1 MLFWIVAAL
10 IAIVVT
16 GLVVLALVRGGAGE
30 EPAAAYDLRVY
41 RDQLKEID
49 RDLARGIIAPE
60 DAERMKTEISRRV
73 LEADRALAR
82 AGKTGRDDPAV
93 ARIAAAGVAVVAVAG
108 ALWLYQ
114 RIGVPGY
121 GDLPMAQR
129 IEMAEALLA
138 ARPSQAEA
146 EETARDRLGPPPEV
160 DPRFA
165 ELMER
170 LRAVVAERPNDI
182 QGLELLARNEAATGN
197 PAAGAAAQR
206 RLVAL
211 KGETATAHDF
221 AALADLMVLAAGGL
235 VTAEAEAVLNE
246 VLARD
251 GRNGTARY
259 YVGLMMAQNGRPD
272 RAFRIWDELL
282 KSSDPNAPWVPVIM
296 TQMDELSIYA
306 GQDWQPPDFAA
317 AAAAPPVAAGPG
329 PTAEDMEAAAEM
341 SDEDRAAM
349 IRGMVDGLAERL
361 ATEGGTAEDWA
372 RLIGALGVLGEADRA
387 AEIWAEAQ
395 GVFGDHPEMLATV
408 RAAAE
413 RAGVAE

>member
-10 IAIVVT
+10 IALVMT

-82 AGKTGRDDPAV
+82 ASTTGRDDPAV

-108 ALWLYQ
+108 AIWLY
-114 RIGVPGY
+114 RDIGAPGY
-121 GDLPMAQR
+121 GDLPMSQR
-129 IEMAEALLA
+129 LEMAEASLA
-138 ARPSQAEA
+138 ARPSQDEA
-146 EETARDRLGPPPEV
+146 EETARERLGPPPEV

-182 QGLELLARNEAATGN
+182 QGLELLARNEAATGD

-211 KGETATAHDF
+211 KGEAATAQDF

-235 VTAEAEAVLNE
+235 VTPEAEAVLNE
-246 VLARD
+246 VLTRD

-272 RAFRIWDELL
+272 RAFKIWDDLL
-282 KSSDPNAPWVPVIM
+282 KSSDPAAPWVPVIM
-296 TQMDELSIYA
+296 AQMQELSIYA
-306 GQDWQPPDFAA
+306 GQEWQPPAF
-317 AAAAPPVAAGPG
+317 AAAPPAVAGPG
-329 PTAEDMEAAAEM
+329 PSAEDMEAAAEM
-341 SDEDRAAM
+341 SEEDRNAM
-349 IRGMVDGLAERL
+349 IRGMVEGLAERL
-361 ATEGGTAEDWA
+361 TTEGGSAEDWA
-372 RLIGALGVLGEADRA
+372 RLIGALGVMGEADRA

-395 GVFGDHPEMLATV
+395 GVFAEYPEMLATV

>member
-10 IAIVVT
+10 IALVMT

-82 AGKTGRDDPAV
+82 ASTTGRDDPAV

-108 ALWLYQ
+108 AIWLY
-114 RIGVPGY
+114 RDIGAPGY
-121 GDLPMAQR
+121 GDLPMSQR
-129 IEMAEALLA
+129 LEMAEASLA
-138 ARPSQAEA
+138 ARPSQDEA
-146 EETARDRLGPPPEV
+146 EETARERLGPPPEV

-182 QGLELLARNEAATGN
+182 QGLELLARNEAATGD

-211 KGETATAHDF
+211 KGEAATAQDF

-235 VTAEAEAVLNE
+235 VTPEAEAVLNE
-246 VLARD
+246 VLTRD

-272 RAFRIWDELL
+272 RAFKIWDDLL
-282 KSSDPNAPWVPVIM
+282 KSSDPAAPWVPVIM
-296 TQMDELSIYA
+296 AQMQELSIYA
-306 GQDWQPPDFAA
+306 GQEWQPPAF
-317 AAAAPPVAAGPG
+317 AAAPPAVAGPG
-329 PTAEDMEAAAEM
+329 PSAEDMEAAAEM
-341 SDEDRAAM
+341 SEEDRNAM
-349 IRGMVDGLAERL
+349 IRGMVEGLAERL
-361 ATEGGTAEDWA
+361 ATEGGSAEDWA
-372 RLIGALGVLGEADRA
+372 RLIGALGVMGEADRA

-395 GVFGDHPEMLATV
+395 GVFAGYPEMLATV